1 MGMRATAKTEEG
13 EEAMIRFLPEGRAP
27 SHPPMTLTTLSEALE
42 RRHIL
47 EAKAVMCDGDHNL
60 IVDLDGIRGVIPRQE
75 GAVGIR
81 EGNVRDIALISRVN
95 KPVCFTVTRLTQ
107 ESGRPLALLSRRAAQ
122 ERCESD
128 YLGQLRPGDII
139 PARVTHLESFGA
151 FCDIGC
157 GVIALLPIDAI
168 SVSRIAHPRDRFRP
182 GDDIFAVVRGI
193 DAAGRISLT
202 HRELLGTWEEN
213 AALFQPG
220 QTVSG
225 VVRTVEEYGV
235 FVELTPNLAGLAEL
249 KEGVRPGQQA
259 SVFIK
264 SILPEKMKIKLI
276 LIDTFDAEYRPQP
289 PHYRLTEGHID
300 RWCYSPEGCQKQI
313 ETRFDD

>member
-1 MGMRATAKTEEG
+1 MTMY
-13 EEAMIRFLPEGRAP
+13 LPEGRGGAP
-27 SHPPMTLTTLSEALE
+27 APLTLTALGEAME
-42 RRHIL
+42 RRRIL
-47 EAKAVMCDGDHNL
+47 EARAVMCDSEHNL
-60 IVDLDGIRGVIPRQE
+60 IVDLGGIRGVIPRQE

-81 EGNVRDIALISRVN
+81 EGSVRDIALISRVN

-122 ERCESD
+122 ERCEAD
-128 YLGQLRPGDII
+128 YLGRLRPGDII

-157 GVIALLPIDAI
+157 GVVALLPIDAI

-182 GDDIFAVVRGI
+182 GNDIFAVVRGV
-193 DAAGRISLT
+193 DEAGRISLS

-259 SVFIK
+259 SVYIK

-276 LIDTFDAEYRPQP
+276 LIDTFEADCRPAP
-289 PHYRLTEGHID
+289 PRYTRTEGHID
-300 RWCYSPEGCQKQI
+300 RWRYSPEGCAKQI
-313 ETRFDD
+313 ETIFIPPVKST

>member
-1 MGMRATAKTEEG
+1 MLQ
-13 EEAMIRFLPEGRAP
+13 FLPEGRAP
-27 SHPPMTLTTLSEALE
+27 AQAPLTLTSLSEAME
-42 RRHIL
+42 RRRIL
-47 EAKAVMCDGDHNL
+47 EARAVMCDSEHNL
-60 IVDLDGIRGVIPRQE
+60 IVDLGGIRGIIPRQE

-95 KPVCFTVTRLTQ
+95 KPVCFTVTRLVQ
-107 ESGRPLALLSRRAAQ
+107 QAGEPMALLSRRAAQ
-122 ERCESD
+122 ERCEAD
-128 YLGQLRPGDII
+128 YLERLRPGDVI

-157 GVIALLPIDAI
+157 GVVALMPIDAI

-182 GDDIFAVVRGI
+182 GDDIYAVVRGI
-193 DAAGRISLT
+193 DETGRITLS

-213 AALFQPG
+213 ASLFCQG

-225 VVRTVEEYGV
+225 VVRTVEDYGV

-249 KEGVRPGQQA
+249 KEGARPGQQA
-259 SVFIK
+259 GVYIK

-276 LIDTFDAEYRPQP
+276 LIDTFEAEYRPAP
-289 PHYRLTEGHID
+289 PRYFITEVHLD
-300 RWCYSPEGCQKQI
+300 RWRYSPEGCTKQI
-313 ETRFDD
+313 ETLFSPEKST